1 MSSILFL
8 FTAKKTNKTWKN
20 CSLIDNK
27 TQLLKHLLITI
38 KTSVQQRQVFH
49 YRINMTHMRKNAHR
63 IDQSLLNIKISL
75 ADLKKKGIVLTCIA
89 TRCANTIR
97 IIWSHYLC
105 STRVTE
111 FPSIKWLHIRFYYG
125 QSQISSPLFFCKKN
139 ELNIT
144 NIRLFSTAFYNQKRW
159 ANLFLANRTISAF
172 TSSNKL
178 T

>member
-1 MSSILFL
+1 MTDTHLASLVKNIQYIFL
-8 FTAKKTNKTWKN
+8 FYFLNRVNSFLCFFIVLYTIFIYCEKTNKTWKN

-125 QSQISSPLFFCKKN
+125 QSQISSPLFFAIK
-139 ELNIT
+139 
-144 NIRLFSTAFYNQKRW
+144 RAQYN
-159 ANLFLANRTISAF
+159 
-172 TSSNKL
+172 
-178 T
+178 